1 MYYPG
6 DKIIKTI
13 QAVYLNGKK
22 LKKTDW
28 YESGNDA
35 LGLDEKIA
43 NSMKNKKNKIIVHY
57 VVEGK

>member
-6 DKIIKTI
+6 DRIYKTV
-13 QAVYLNGKK
+13 QSVYLNGKK

-28 YESGNDA
+28 YEHDDS
-35 LGLDEKIA
+35 LGLNEKIA

-57 VVEGK
+57 IVEDK